1 MTRKPA
7 VEAPRKE
14 LPKAAVF
21 PPVFMEALAYHESGH
36 AVMAV
41 LLDVPMTRIVIGP
54 ACDDPDFNGKVE
66 LDLTAADNRMQVYK
80 SGLIH
85 AASEA
90 SEQLA
95 PNHDQFGT
103 LHKTYKQLKPFSRGL
118 KADRIHGF
126 NAVATSYYLLGVT
139 QGTALKM
146 FKRDYRDL
154 AHLLFDVPVLRDAV
168 HRLAGVL
175 LAQHKLSG
183 IEARTVILSEGPL
196 TDGGLLAKWHFPPHT
211 PAEG

>member
-7 VEAPRKE
+7 AKAPEKE
-14 LPKAAVF
+14 PPKATVY

-41 LLDVPMTRIVIGP
+41 LLDVPITRVVIGP
-54 ACDDPDFNGKVE
+54 ACDDPYFNGKVE
-66 LDLTAADNRMQVYK
+66 LDLAATDNRLPVYK

-85 AASEA
+85 VASEA
-90 SEQLA
+90 SEELA
-95 PNHDQFGT
+95 PHHVQFAA
-103 LHKTYKQLKPFSRGL
+103 LHKTCKFLKPFSRGL

-126 NAVATSYYLLGVT
+126 NAVASSIYLLGVT

-154 AHLLFDVPVLRDAV
+154 AHLLFEVPVLRDAV

-175 LAQHKLSG
+175 MGRHELIGS
-183 IEARTVILSEGPL
+183 EARTVILSGGPL
-196 TDGGLLAKWHFPPHT
+196 TDGGLLAKWHFPPPPT
-211 PAEG
+211 AEG